1 MQTADPGSASLKLLV
16 LGFNENE
23 RRLLQSIVKLSQR
36 RSPTLHLLPAN
47 EGQGADVIL
56 IDGQDEGAMKWAAAQ
71 PWLRSKAVA
80 WVDHP
85 TGEVPGT
92 HTVLKRP
99 VQWTIL
105 PALISRIMAKAGA
118 QDASAHA
125 ATEASAGQTAA
136 PTPSA
141 APAPQATAAAPGPA
155 QPAQA
160 APAAQAAAPAGK
172 KQVLVVDD
180 SLAVRQQLMS
190 FLEKRGMSASYAESG
205 DDAVAKC
212 QNTPYDCI
220 LLDVLMP
227 GMDGYETC
235 RRIKAMPHMLKKVKV
250 VMLTSRTS
258 PFDRIR
264 GKMAGCD
271 AYLTKPVQAQKL
283 YETLSQFLAA

>member
-36 RSPTLHLLPAN
+36 RSPTLHLLPAS

-56 IDGQDEGAMKWAAAQ
+56 IDGQDESAMKWAAAQ
-71 PWLRSKAVA
+71 PWLSGKPVA

-85 TGEVPGT
+85 TGEVAGT

-105 PALISRIMAKAGA
+105 PALVSRIMAKAGT
-118 QDASAHA
+118 QNASAHA
-125 ATEASAGQTAA
+125 ATEAPTEQAA
-136 PTPSA
+136 PQETA
-141 APAPQATAAAPGPA
+141 TPAPQPGPAPGPA
-155 QPAQA
+155 QPAQTA
-160 APAAQAAAPAGK
+160 APTGK

-190 FLEKRGMSASYAESG
+190 FLEKRGMSASFAESG

-212 QNTPYDCI
+212 QNATYDCI

-235 RRIKAMPHMLKKVKV
+235 RRIKAMPHLLKKVKV
-250 VMLTSRTS
+250 IMLTSRTS